1 MDNNQHHR
9 WTSRKFL
16 MAVGTIIVTIAV
28 GLGYKLD
35 PKWIV
40 LLTTSESVLWIV
52 IEGILD
58 AIKKPGG

>member
-1 MDNNQHHR
+1 MNNHHR

-16 MAVGTIIVTIAV
+16 LAVGTIIVTIAI
-28 GLGYKLD
+28 GLGYNLD

-40 LLTTSESVLWIV
+40 LLTTSESALWIV

-58 AIKKPGG
+58 AIKKPEVK

>member
-1 MDNNQHHR
+1 MTHHR
-9 WTSRKFL
+9 WTSRKLL

-28 GLGYKLD
+28 GLGYDVD

-40 LLTTSESVLWIV
+40 LLTTSESVLWMV

-58 AIKKPGG
+58 AIKKTD